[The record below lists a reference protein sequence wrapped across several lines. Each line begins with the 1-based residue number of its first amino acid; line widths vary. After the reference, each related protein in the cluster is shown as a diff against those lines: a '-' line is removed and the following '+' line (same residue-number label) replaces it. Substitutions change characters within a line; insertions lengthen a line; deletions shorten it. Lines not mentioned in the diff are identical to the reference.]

1 MSSSTQDAQSTQDQ
15 NLKNQCSNTSGCD
28 GQDNQPVKSA
38 CSSQSAGSNQSCG
51 SDCATSAENTA
62 DSCCSNKSC
71 ANTNNAQSN
80 ANVVAADQIP
90 LSPWVSA
97 YNIPKMDCG
106 AEEQMVRIA
115 LADHNDIAA
124 LSFDLAARHLKV
136 YHHTRSVAEI
146 TEKLETLGLGAVLE
160 QTEANTQTELP
171 ITDSRA
177 QRKVLYALLGINAVM
192 FLVELIA
199 GLIAS
204 STGLIA
210 DSLDMFADA
219 AVYGLALF
227 VVGQSAKKQLK
238 AAHLSGWVQLALAA
252 VVIVDV
258 LRRFFLGSEPESM
271 LMMLIGAAA
280 LVANVTCLWLI
291 SGHKDGG
298 THMQAS
304 YIFSANDVIV
314 NLGVIIA
321 GGLVLLTGSNY
332 PDLIIGLI
340 VAMFVLNGARKI
352 LSLK

>member
-1 MSSSTQDAQSTQDQ
+1 MSSSTQDPQSNQDKNLENQ
-15 NLKNQCSNTSGCD
+15 NLNNTGCGCD
-28 GQDNQPVKSA
+28 TQKNVNQPCATAPTHSKS
-38 CSSQSAGSNQSCG
+38 CDDTGCG
-51 SDCATSAENTA
+51 S
-62 DSCCSNKSC
+62 SCDTEKSC
-71 ANTNNAQSN
+71 A
-80 ANVVAADQIP
+80 DQNSCTSATTAKTDKATILDSEL

-97 YNIPKMDCG
+97 YHIPKMDCG

-124 LSFDLAARHLKV
+124 LSFDSPARLLKV
-136 YHHTRSVAEI
+136 YHSNQSATEI
-146 TEKLETLGLGAVLE
+146 THKLEALGLGAVLQ

-171 ITDSRA
+171 VSNSAA
-177 QRKVLYALLGINAVM
+177 QQKVLYALLGINAAM

-238 AAHLSGWVQLALAA
+238 AAHLSGWVQLGLAA
-252 VVIVDV
+252 LVIFDV
-258 LRRFFLGSEPESM
+258 LRRFFLGSEPESI
-271 LMMLIGAAA
+271 LMMGIGAVA
-280 LVANVTCLWLI
+280 LLANVTCLWLI

-321 GGLVLLTGSNY
+321 GGLVMLTGSNY
-332 PDLIIGLI
+332 PDLIIGLV